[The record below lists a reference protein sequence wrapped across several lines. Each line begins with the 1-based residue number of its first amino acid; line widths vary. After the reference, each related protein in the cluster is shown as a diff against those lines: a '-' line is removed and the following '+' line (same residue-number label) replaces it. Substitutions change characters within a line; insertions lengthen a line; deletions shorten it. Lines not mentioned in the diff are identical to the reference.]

1 MLDPISHPTLGMTSE
16 LRSDDPNLAH
26 AQRRRSE
33 LQTVSGPTDS
43 FVIEL
48 DLPARVDL
56 VAVARMVI
64 VAAASCGEVLEGDRL
79 DDLRLLTSEAATNA
93 VEANLATE
101 RPGRVCIEAELG
113 ADGLTLSVS
122 DQGSGLPE
130 LPSELSQWTELPDL
144 QAPGGLQHEGGFGL
158 PLMHLLS
165 SQPVMFLSGDQG
177 TTVKLHLSPSSPTL
191 PTIR

>member
-1 MLDPISHPTLGMTSE
+1 M
-16 LRSDDPNLAH
+16 
-26 AQRRRSE
+26 
-33 LQTVSGPTDS
+33 SGPTES

-101 RPGRVCIEAELG
+101 HPGRVCIEAELG

-130 LPSELSQWTELPDL
+130 LPNELSQWTELPDL
-144 QAPGGLQHEGGFGL
+144 QAPGRQQQEGGFGL

-177 TTVKLHLSPSSPTL
+177 TTVRLHLSPAAPT
-191 PTIR
+191 PPASR

>member
-1 MLDPISHPTLGMTSE
+1 MSAPTE
-16 LRSDDPNLAH
+16 P
-26 AQRRRSE
+26 
-33 LQTVSGPTDS
+33 

-101 RPGRVCIEAELG
+101 HPGRVCIEAELG

-122 DQGSGLPE
+122 DQGPGLPE
-130 LPSELSQWTELPDL
+130 LPGELSQWTELPDL
-144 QAPGGLQHEGGFGL
+144 QAPGGLQQEGGFGL

-165 SQPVMFLSGDQG
+165 SQPVMFLCGDQG
-177 TTVKLHLSPSSPTL
+177 TTVKLHLSP
-191 PTIR
+191 

>member
-1 MLDPISHPTLGMTSE
+1 MRE
-16 LRSDDPNLAH
+16 LPSLQPDQQVADREW
-26 AQRRRSE
+26 QTVE
-33 LQTVSGPTDS
+33 WQTVSGPTES

-64 VAAASCGEVLEGDRL
+64 VAAARCGDVLEGERL
-79 DDLRLLTSEAATNA
+79 DDLQLLTSEAATNA

-101 RPGRVCIEAELG
+101 HPGRVCIEAELG
-113 ADGLTLSVS
+113 SEGLTLSVS
-122 DQGSGLPE
+122 DQGPGLPE
-130 LPSELSQWTELPDL
+130 LPNELSQWAELPDL

-165 SQPVMFLSGDQG
+165 SQPGMVLSGGQG
-177 TTVKLHLSPSSPTL
+177 TTVKLHLSPSSPDL
-191 PTIR
+191 AAPR